1 MATNALAHETTSP
14 APGSVAGDAPAGL
27 APRPRTP
34 AETGLSDAF
43 LSDLL
48 AKHLYEGGVLDLR
61 QLCQRTALTGS
72 IVEAVLGFL
81 RNEACIEV
89 RSRDSGQGDLRYAL
103 TDRGRAMALDALMRS
118 GYVGPAPV
126 PLRDYARVVQAQS
139 VHASLITEQAM
150 CTAFADVVIRESL
163 LHQLGPALHSGRAIF
178 VYGASGSG
186 KSYISRR
193 LARLLGEHVLIPYAL
208 ALGDNVIQ
216 FFDPLLHHPASD
228 TEAKPSV
235 MLQHGHDPRFVL
247 CKRPVV
253 ITGGEL
259 TLDLLDVRYESAT
272 KQYHAPLQL
281 KASNGMFLIDDLGR
295 QRVATVDLLNRW
307 IVPMEE
313 RRDFLNLGTGKHF
326 EVPFD
331 VVLVFCTNMNPLE
344 LADEAFLRRLGYKIR
359 FDYLEPIEYEKI
371 WRQVCSEQ
379 GISFDPGV
387 LRYVLEELHAKR
399 NVPLLPCHP
408 RDLLTLAQ
416 DQCRYQ
422 EQPNT
427 VTAERMRWA
436 WDNYFV
442 KLA

>member
-1 MATNALAHETTSP
+1 MDVLGCEATSSAPSPVIPNAHTR
-14 APGSVAGDAPAGL
+14 L
-27 APRPRTP
+27 APRPRTV
-34 AETGLSDAF
+34 AETGLSDIF
-43 LSDLL
+43 LSDLV
-48 AKHLYEGGVLDLR
+48 AKHLYEAGVLDLR
-61 QLCQRTALTGS
+61 QLSERTALAGPILET
-72 IVEAVLGFL
+72 VLGFL
-81 RNEACIEV
+81 RDEAGVEV
-89 RSRDSGQGDLRYAL
+89 RGRSSHNAGLRYAL
-103 TDRGRAMALDALMRS
+103 TDRGRAAALDALMRS

-126 PLRDYARVVQAQS
+126 PLRDYERVVHAQS
-139 VHASLITEQAM
+139 VHTSTITQQAM
-150 CTAFADVVIRESL
+150 HTAFADMVIRETL
-163 LHQLGPALHSGRAIF
+163 LHQLGPAVHSGRAIF
-178 VYGASGSG
+178 VYGSSGTG

-193 LARLLGEHVLIPYAL
+193 LARLLGENVLIPYAL
-208 ALGDNVIQ
+208 GLGETVIQ
-216 FFDPLLHHPASD
+216 FFDPMLHHAAS
-228 TEAKPSV
+228 EARAEPSA
-235 MLQHGHDPRFVL
+235 MLEHGHDPRFAL
-247 CKRPVV
+247 CQRPVA

-259 TLDLLDVRYESAT
+259 TLDMLEVRYEPAT

-281 KASNGMFLIDDLGR
+281 KASNGMFVIDDLGR
-295 QRVATVDLLNRW
+295 QRLATVDLLNRW

-331 VVLVFCTNMNPLE
+331 VVLIFCTNMNPLE

-422 EQPNT
+422 EEPNS